1 MFPFSLY
8 TLGRRCILFNLK
20 KQKFGFYRQRS
31 VFGFE
36 MSDHFSTYKDIF
48 KLVSRANDDIE
59 VFETIFREYANSG
72 ALIKT
77 TGLASAALHL
87 AKLSISR

>member
-1 MFPFSLY
+1 
-8 TLGRRCILFNLK
+8 
-20 KQKFGFYRQRS
+20 
-31 VFGFE
+31 

-87 AKLSISR
+87 AKLSILNVDVERASSKIRVVNKEL